1 MAGKKQNGVHKGNI
15 YLRLY
20 LLFSHLMKRKLLF
33 IINPKAG
40 KKLGPSL
47 LPLIAH
53 KLKGKLDYEVI
64 LWENVNDFNLIAAKL
79 FAENYTDAIAVGG
92 DGTVNMVARTILGK
106 NITLGIIPAGS
117 GNGLARSLGLPM
129 KTEWALD
136 KIIEGNTNI
145 IDSGEVNGTAF
156 FCTSGVGFDAHIGNL
171 FATNIKRGLK
181 SYIKIT
187 WQEFFSYRPK
197 TYKIKY
203 NNIEIERKAFLITV
217 GNAGQYGN
225 DFYIAPGA
233 KMNDGLFHVSILKP
247 FKFYEVIGLL
257 IKILRKK
264 ADSSKLIEAFSCS
277 ELIITR
283 AESDM
288 VHFDGEPKQE
298 GTVLKF
304 TLKEKSLRVITGDK
318 YIN

>member
-1 MAGKKQNGVHKGNI
+1 MD
-15 YLRLY
+15 
-20 LLFSHLMKRKLLF
+20 RKLLF
-33 IINPKAG
+33 IVNPKAG
-40 KKLGPSL
+40 KKLGPAL
-47 LPLIAH
+47 LPLIER
-53 KLKGKLDYEVI
+53 KLKGKLQYEVAI
-64 LWENVNDFNLIAAKL
+64 WKNIDEFNLIAEKL
-79 FAENYTDAIAVGG
+79 FSENFTDAVAVGG
-92 DGTVNMVARTILGK
+92 DGTVNIVAKTILGK

-129 KTEWALD
+129 KTEKALD
-136 KIIEGNTNI
+136 KIIEGKTSI

-171 FATNIKRGLK
+171 FAANVKRGLR

-187 WQEFFSYRPK
+187 WQEFFSYKPK

-203 NNIEIERKAFLITV
+203 NGMEIERTAFLITV

-247 FKFYEVIGLL
+247 FKLYEVIGLL

-264 ADSSKLIEAFSCS
+264 ADSSKLIEVFACN
-277 ELIITR
+277 ELTITR

-288 VHFDGEPKQE
+288 VHFDGEPKSDE
-298 GTVLKF
+298 TVIKFILREQILK
-304 TLKEKSLRVITGDK
+304 VITGDK
-318 YIN
+318 YTS